1 MNNKLSISRWI
12 KVVLFLSAGILC
24 ATGILSDKLWMVL
37 FAPPLLIFVFIQKD
51 HEGYGIKPRSA
62 DRAAEIDKNR
72 VVVFITY
79 VVYAL
84 ITGIVTLFISKKFP
98 ESPYVFFPWVV
109 SLGLLITAGFLYDR
123 FSLTGWIKHIKN
135 LDRASKRK
143 FYLRLALVGGIT
155 LVALVLRLPDLEHIP
170 PMLHGDEGE
179 FGIEALRAMGIGEPL
194 RPFAAGW
201 AGLSTVY
208 SYFLAGM
215 MNIFG
220 KNLLGLRILSVLSGT
235 ACVPLMYLIG
245 KKYWGDLAGI
255 TAAWLMAV
263 SHFNIHYSRLA
274 VNNIESTFFMVAIFL
289 LILIPAKNAAAAK
302 EPSESSSESSP
313 AAPPRKS
320 ATLFILIGIMAGLAQ
335 YMYVGSRFIVV
346 FMAVPLLVLLLQRR
360 INLIDIGLIGISAL
374 LVYSPMLL
382 YYLQSPESLLGR
394 ASYVSIFNQLT
405 VTHNYG
411 EGVTW
416 ANNAGKILVGQFS
429 RNLNLFV
436 RTGDNS
442 SFYIPDTPAF
452 DGFTAFMFWM
462 GLGVVLARIKRL
474 PELSLFTWFGLG
486 LILAGVITND
496 PPNGTRLLVMTPSVY
511 VIAGVFLQECW
522 NKLRAFYQ
530 SIPNLTY
537 PLAKLLMP
545 CYCVMLGIT
554 LLINVD
560 YYFNDYVDANIS
572 VLAISLAREIKK
584 DSPINHTYLMGDGYI
599 YSGHG
604 TILFIN
610 EGNQSVDIKSLSDVG
625 PLTDDGKGISIYA
638 VGSHMDELR
647 QNLGIFPQGVLEE
660 FRSSNENIQFVELNI
675 PAIGD
680 E

>member
-1 MNNKLSISRWI
+1 M
-12 KVVLFLSAGILC
+12 VLFLSAGVLC
-24 ATGILSDKLWMVL
+24 LIGILSDKLWMVL
-37 FAPPLLIFVFIQKD
+37 LAPPLLIFVFIQKD
-51 HEGYGIKPRSA
+51 HEGYGVKTRSA
-62 DRAAEIDKNR
+62 EHAAELDKNR
-72 VVVFITY
+72 VVVCITY
-79 VVYAL
+79 IVYAL
-84 ITGIVTLFISKKFP
+84 ITGVVTLFISKKYP
-98 ESPYVFFPWVV
+98 ESPYVYFPWVV
-109 SLGLLITAGFLYDR
+109 SIGLLITAGFLFDR
-123 FSLTGWIKHIKN
+123 YSLFGWIKRIKN
-135 LDRASKRK
+135 LERASKRK
-143 FYLRLALVGGIT
+143 FYLNLALVGGIT
-155 LVALVLRLPDLEHIP
+155 IVALMLRLPDLETIP

-179 FGIEALRAMGIGEPL
+179 FGVEALRALGIGEPL

-201 AGLSTVY
+201 AGLSTFY
-208 SYFLAGM
+208 PYLLAGM
-215 MNIFG
+215 MKIFG
-220 KNLLGLRILSVLSGT
+220 TNLVGLRILSVLSGT
-235 ACVPLMYLIG
+235 ACVPLIYLIG

-263 SHFNIHYSRLA
+263 SHFNIHYSRLT

-289 LILIPAKNAAAAK
+289 LILIPAKDSAAGK
-302 EPSESSSESSP
+302 EQSDNSKENGNT
-313 AAPPRKS
+313 APPRKS
-320 ATLFILIGIMAGLAQ
+320 ATLFILIGILGGLAQ

-360 INLIDIGLIGISAL
+360 INFVDIGLIAISAL
-374 LVYSPMLL
+374 LVYSPMLF
-382 YYLQSPESLLGR
+382 YFLQSPESLLGR
-394 ASYVSIFNQLT
+394 ASYVSIFNPLT

-416 ANNAGKILVGQFS
+416 ANNAGKILLGQFS
-429 RNLNLFV
+429 RNLNMFV

-474 PELSLFTWFGLG
+474 PELALFTWFGLG

-522 NKLRAFYQ
+522 NKLKTFYQ

-537 PLAKLLMP
+537 PLSRLVMP
-545 CYCVMLGIT
+545 CYCVMLGVT
-554 LLINVD
+554 LLINFD
-560 YYFNDYVDANIS
+560 YYFNDYVNANIS
-572 VLAISLAREIKK
+572 VLAISMAREIKK
-584 DSPINHTYLMGDGYI
+584 DSVINHTYIMGDGYI

-604 TILFIN
+604 TILFVN
-610 EGNQSVDIKSLSDVG
+610 ECNQSVDIKSLSEIA

-647 QNLGIFPQGVLEE
+647 QNLGNLPKGVLEE
-660 FRSSNENIQFVELNI
+660 FSSSNGNIQFIELNI
-675 PAIGD
+675 PAMD
-680 E
+680 KE